1 MTWKN
6 LAAKKKARPLTP
18 IHTIPAGEYI
28 KEKYK
33 DYNFDKVSGGRV
45 LINLIASYEDRFGTF
60 PSESTG
66 EILRDKAYKEWKI
79 LNDQWSRHK

>member
-6 LAAKKKARPLTP
+6 LEAKSKARPLIP
-18 IHTIPAGEYI
+18 IPTVPAGAYI

-33 DYNFDKVSGGRV
+33 DYNFDRVSGGKV
-45 LINLIASYEDRFGTF
+45 LINLIALYEDRFGTF
-60 PSESTG
+60 PSEFTG

-79 LNDQWSRHK
+79 LNDQWVRYK